1 MRQTTKKRDKS
12 WDWQL
17 LRPSWYP
24 IVLVGLRR
32 KERHLNLMSKFRLLL
47 IVAGL
52 TGLAASGWAQSPG
65 APQGPSRPVAPVE
78 SVPTSAFR
86 ATYYEVRASLDAVGQ
101 VMNAQA
107 KIDFAAREAAR
118 VVDVELN
125 QNLRINSVRDV
136 SGKPVEYD
144 RDDSS
149 ALKLHVMLD
158 DTVPAGGKVTLFF
171 DYGGPLSTR
180 MSDPNQSLR
189 LAYIA
194 KDGGYLL
201 LPSRWFPLTD
211 FPSNRYTGI
220 FQIEVPGN
228 MVVVGTGTSA
238 GPPAS
243 VTPKPVALPPIAPA
257 LGNSRRGAA
266 PVSTTATPP
275 PPPLENERMLYTY
288 RVDRP
293 EAAGTFVI
301 APLQLSPEKAE
312 GVPYSIYTPAA
323 SANTAP
329 AYADT
334 IAHAVDFYNDAFGPL
349 PEPGLTLAQ
358 LPDGTVDGFAAPGLL
373 LLSARQWSTKP
384 NERLLADLVA
394 HQWWGTQVT
403 AATPSDVW
411 ITDGLSRYSEG
422 LYVEQN
428 SGKEGLNK
436 ALEDYAV
443 GALMFDDSAPIAD
456 AGRLQPGSEEYQSV
470 VVNKGAMVFHMLRAI
485 IGDANFNALLKD
497 FYSRYA
503 GKSARIQDFEQL
515 AEARLAQPAS
525 TEFKMGNAP
534 AATDQPT
541 SLRPFFTQWLH
552 STGVPEFNLE
562 YVIYRTKKG
571 FRIVGKAK
579 QNLDVFHMD
588 VEIEVQTEG
597 NPEFKTI
604 TISGKESAF
613 TVETFGRPKPNGII
627 IDPHDYILKSSQRL
641 RVRGI
646 IARGESLASE
656 GRYYDAV
663 QEYQKALEQD
673 RQNALADFRM
683 GEAFF
688 YQRNYAA
695 SAQSFRDALDGA
707 TDLTTKW
714 TEVWAHIYLGRIYD
728 IQGDRTRAVNEYS
741 KAKQTGDDTG
751 GAQEE
756 AEKSLKKA
764 YSETGA

>member
-1 MRQTTKKRDKS
+1 
-12 WDWQL
+12 
-17 LRPSWYP
+17 
-24 IVLVGLRR
+24 
-32 KERHLNLMSKFRLLL
+32 MSKFRLLL
-47 IVAGL
+47 FLAGL
-52 TGLAASGWAQSPG
+52 TGLAAPGWAQSPG
-65 APQGPSRPVAPVE
+65 APQGPGRPVAPVQTI
-78 SVPTSAFR
+78 SSTAAFR
-86 ATYYEVRASLDAVGQ
+86 ATNYEVRASLDAVGQ

-107 KIDFAAREAAR
+107 KVDFVAKEAGR
-118 VVDVELN
+118 IVDVELN
-125 QNLRINSVRDV
+125 QNLRVNSVRDV
-136 SGKPVEYD
+136 SGKPVSYD
-144 RDDSS
+144 RDDTSV
-149 ALKLHVMLD
+149 LKLHITLG
-158 DTVPAGGKVTLFF
+158 DTVPAGAKVTLLF
-171 DYGGPLSTR
+171 DYGGPLSSRINDPAQGMR
-180 MSDPNQSLR
+180 M
-189 LAYIA
+189 AYIA

-228 MVVVGTGTSA
+228 MTVAGTGTSA
-238 GPPAS
+238 GAPES
-243 VTPKPVALPPIAPA
+243 VTPRPAASPSPAPA
-257 LGNSRRGAA
+257 LGNARHAA
-266 PVSTTATPP
+266 PVSPMSAPP
-275 PPPLENERMLYTY
+275 PPSMDNERMLYTY
-288 RVDRP
+288 RVDKP

-301 APLQLSPEKAE
+301 APLQLSPQRAQ
-312 GVPYSIYTPAA
+312 GATYSIYTPPAL
-323 SANTAP
+323 ANTAP
-329 AYADT
+329 AYADA
-334 IAHAVDFYNDAFGPL
+334 ISHLLDFYNDEFGPL
-349 PEPGLTLAQ
+349 PAPGLTLAQ
-358 LPDGTVDGFAAPGLL
+358 LPDGTVDGFAAPGVL
-373 LLSARQWSTKP
+373 LLSARQWSAKP

-422 LYVEQN
+422 LYVEQT

-436 ALEDYAV
+436 ALEDFAV
-443 GALMFDDSAPIAD
+443 GALMFDDSAPIAS
-456 AGRLQPGSEEYQSV
+456 AGRLEPGSEEYQSV

-485 IGDANFNALLKD
+485 IGDANFSALLKD
-497 FYSRYA
+497 FYSRYT

-515 AEARLAQPAS
+515 AETRLAQPAPA
-525 TEFKMGNAP
+525 EFKMGNSP
-534 AATDQPT
+534 AASEQPA

-562 YVIYRTKKG
+562 YVVYRTKKG

-588 VEIEVQTEG
+588 VEVEVQTEG

-604 TISGKESAF
+604 TISGKESPF

-627 IDPHDYILKSSQRL
+627 LDPHDYILKSSQRL

-646 IARGESLASE
+646 IARGESLAE
-656 GRYYDAV
+656 LGRYYDAV
-663 QEYQKALEQD
+663 QQYQKALEQD

-714 TEVWAHIYLGRIYD
+714 TEVWSHIYLGRIYD

-741 KAKQTGDDTG
+741 KAKQTADDTG
-751 GAQEE
+751 GAQAE

>member
-1 MRQTTKKRDKS
+1 
-12 WDWQL
+12 
-17 LRPSWYP
+17 
-24 IVLVGLRR
+24 
-32 KERHLNLMSKFRLLL
+32 MSKFRLLL
-47 IVAGL
+47 LLAAL
-52 TGLAASGWAQSPG
+52 TGLAVPGRAQSPG
-65 APQGPSRPVAPVE
+65 APQGPGRGV
-78 SVPTSAFR
+78 VPTQTIPTAAFR

-101 VMNAQA
+101 IMNAQA
-107 KIDFAAREAAR
+107 KVDFAAREAGR
-118 VVDVELN
+118 VVEVELN
-125 QNLRINSVRDV
+125 QNLRVSAVRD
-136 SGKPVEYD
+136 SAGKPVNYD
-144 RDDSS
+144 RDDNSG
-149 ALKLHVMLD
+149 LKLHITLA
-158 DTVPAGGKVTLFF
+158 DTVPVGGKVTLLF
-171 DYGGPLSTR
+171 DYGGPLSGRLNSSDQGAR
-180 MSDPNQSLR
+180 M
-189 LAYIA
+189 AYIA

-228 MVVVGTGTSA
+228 MTVVGTGTSTGA
-238 GPPAS
+238 PAS
-243 VTPKPVALPPIAPA
+243 VTSKPSSASAPA
-257 LGNSRRGAA
+257 LGNARSGP
-266 PVSTTATPP
+266 PVSPMSAPAPP
-275 PPPLENERMLYTY
+275 SMENERMLYTY
-288 RVDRP
+288 RVDKP
-293 EAAGTFVI
+293 QAAGTFVI
-301 APLQLSPEKAE
+301 GALQLSPQHAQ
-312 GVPYSIYTPAA
+312 GVTYSVYTSPALV
-323 SANTAP
+323 STAP
-329 AYADT
+329 AYAD
-334 IAHAVDFYNDAFGPL
+334 ALSHVLDFYNDEFGPL
-349 PEPGLTLAQ
+349 PEPGLTVAQ

-373 LLSARQWSTKP
+373 LVSARQWSAKP
-384 NERLLADLVA
+384 NERLLADLLA

-411 ITDGLSRYSEG
+411 LTDGLSRYSEG
-422 LYVEQN
+422 LFVEQN
-428 SGKEGLNK
+428 SGKDGLNK
-436 ALEDYAV
+436 VVEDYAV

-456 AGRLQPGSEEYQSV
+456 AGRLEPGTEEYQSV

-485 IGDANFNALLKD
+485 IGDATFNALLKD

-503 GKSARIQDFEQL
+503 GKAARIQDFEQM
-515 AEARLAQPAS
+515 AEARLSQPAP
-525 TEFKMGNAP
+525 TGFKMGNSP
-534 AATDQPT
+534 AASAEPA

-597 NPEFKTI
+597 NPEFKTV
-604 TISGKESAF
+604 TISGKESPF
-613 TVETFGRPKPNGII
+613 SVETFGRPKPNGII
-627 IDPHDYILKSSQRL
+627 LDPHDYILKSSQRL

-646 IARGESLASE
+646 IARGESLAGL

-663 QEYQKALEQD
+663 QQYQRALEQD
-673 RQNALADFRM
+673 RQNALAEFRM

-714 TEVWAHIYLGRIYD
+714 TEVWSHIYLGRIYD

-751 GAQEE
+751 GAQAE

-764 YSETGA
+764 YSETGS

>member
-1 MRQTTKKRDKS
+1 
-12 WDWQL
+12 
-17 LRPSWYP
+17 
-24 IVLVGLRR
+24 
-32 KERHLNLMSKFRLLL
+32 MSKFGLLL
-47 IVAGL
+47 FLAGL
-52 TGLAASGWAQSPG
+52 TGLAAPAGAQSPG
-65 APQGPSRPVAPVE
+65 APQGPGRAVEPVRTA
-78 SVPTSAFR
+78 STAAFR

-107 KIDFAAREAAR
+107 KVDFAAKQAAR

-125 QNLRINSVRDV
+125 QNLRVNSVRDV
-136 SGKPVEYD
+136 SGKPVSYD

-149 ALKLHVMLD
+149 SLKLHITLD
-158 DTVPAGGKVTLFF
+158 ETVPVGGKVTLFF
-171 DYGGPLSTR
+171 DYGGPLARRVNDPSQGAR
-180 MSDPNQSLR
+180 M
-189 LAYIA
+189 AYIA

-220 FQIEVPGN
+220 FQIEAPGN
-228 MVVVGTGTSA
+228 MTVVGTGTSA
-238 GPPAS
+238 GAPES
-243 VTPKPVALPPIAPA
+243 VTPKPAASPAPA
-257 LGNSRRGAA
+257 RTLGNARHGAA
-266 PVSTTATPP
+266 LSTTTAPP

-288 RVDRP
+288 RVDKA
-293 EAAGTFVI
+293 EAAGSFVI
-301 APLQLSPEKAE
+301 APLQLSPQRAE
-312 GVPYSIYTPAA
+312 GATYSIYTPPALA
-323 SANTAP
+323 STAP
-329 AYADT
+329 SYADSVSH
-334 IAHAVDFYNDAFGPL
+334 ILDFYNDAFGAL
-349 PEPGLTLAQ
+349 PESGLTVAQ
-358 LPDGTVDGFAAPGLL
+358 LPDGTVDGFAAPGVL
-373 LLSARQWSTKP
+373 LLSARHWTAKP
-384 NERLLADLVA
+384 NERMLADLVA
-394 HQWWGTQVT
+394 HQWWGTQIT

-428 SGKEGLNK
+428 SGKDGLNK

-456 AGRLQPGSEEYQSV
+456 AGRLEPGSEEYQSV

-485 IGDANFNALLKD
+485 IGDANFSALVKD
-497 FYSRYA
+497 FYTRYA

-515 AEARLAQPAS
+515 AETHLAQPAPS
-525 TEFKMGNAP
+525 AEFKMGNAP
-534 AATDQPT
+534 AASEQPE

-562 YVIYRTKKG
+562 YVVYRTKKG

-604 TISGKESAF
+604 TISGKESSF
-613 TVETFGRPKPNGII
+613 TVETFGRPKPNGIV
-627 IDPHDYILKSSQRL
+627 IDPHDFILKSSQPL

-663 QEYQKALEQD
+663 IQYQKALEQD
-673 RQNALADFRM
+673 HLNALADFRM

-695 SAQSFRDALDGA
+695 AAQSFRDALDGA

-741 KAKQTGDDTG
+741 KAKQTADDTG

-764 YSETGA
+764 YSETGS

>member
-1 MRQTTKKRDKS
+1 VTKAGTGNS
-12 WDWQL
+12 SGQVGIL
-17 LRPSWYP
+17 F
-24 IVLVGLRR
+24 VLEGLRR
-32 KERHLNLMSKFRLLL
+32 QERHLNPMSKFRLLL

-65 APQGPSRPVAPVE
+65 APQGPSRPVAPVQ
-78 SVPTSAFR
+78 SVSTAAFR

-107 KIDFAAREAAR
+107 KVDFAAKEAAR

-125 QNLRINSVRDV
+125 QNLRINSVRDA
-136 SGKPVEYD
+136 SGKPVDYD

-149 ALKLHVMLD
+149 ALKLHVTLD
-158 DTVPAGGKVTLFF
+158 DTVPAGGKVTLYF

-180 MSDPNQSLR
+180 MNDPNQSVR

-228 MVVVGTGTSA
+228 MVVVGTGTAA

-243 VTPKPVALPPIAPA
+243 VTPRPLAAPAPAPA
-257 LGNSRRGAA
+257 LGSTRRGAA
-266 PVSTTATPP
+266 PVSTISAPP

-334 IAHAVDFYNDAFGPL
+334 LAHAVDFFNDTFGPL

-373 LLSARQWSTKP
+373 LLSARQWSAKP
-384 NERLLADLVA
+384 NDRMLADLVA
-394 HQWWGTQVT
+394 HQWWGTQIT

-422 LYVEQN
+422 MYVEQN

-456 AGRLQPGSEEYQSV
+456 AGRLEPGSEEYQSV

-485 IGDANFNALLKD
+485 IGDANFSALLKD

-515 AEARLAQPAS
+515 AEARLAQPAP

-534 AATDQPT
+534 AATEQPA

-562 YVIYRTKKG
+562 YVVYRTKKG

-597 NPEFKTI
+597 NPEYKTI
-604 TISGKESAF
+604 TISGKESPF

-751 GAQEE
+751 GAQAE

>member
-1 MRQTTKKRDKS
+1 
-12 WDWQL
+12 
-17 LRPSWYP
+17 
-24 IVLVGLRR
+24 
-32 KERHLNLMSKFRLLL
+32 MSKFRLLL
-47 IVAGL
+47 FLAAL
-52 TGLAASGWAQSPG
+52 TGFAALGWAQSPG
-65 APQGPSRPVAPVE
+65 APQGPGRGVAPVQ
-78 SVPTSAFR
+78 SIPTAAFR

-107 KIDFAAREAAR
+107 KVDFAAKEAGR
-118 VVDVELN
+118 VVEVELN
-125 QNLRINSVRDV
+125 QNLRVNSVRDV
-136 SGKPVEYD
+136 SGRPVSYD
-144 RDDSS
+144 RDDNSS
-149 ALKLHVMLD
+149 LKLHVTLD

-171 DYGGPLSTR
+171 DYGGPLSSR
-180 MSDPNQSLR
+180 MNNPDQGMR
-189 LAYIA
+189 MAYIA

-220 FQIEVPGN
+220 FQIEVPGT
-228 MVVVGTGTSA
+228 MTVVGTGKPA
-238 GPPAS
+238 GAPES
-243 VTPKPVALPPIAPA
+243 VTPKVASSPAPPPM
-257 LGNSRRGAA
+257 LGNARRGA
-266 PVSTTATPP
+266 PVSPMSAPP
-275 PPPLENERMLYTY
+275 PPSMENERMLYTY
-288 RVDRP
+288 RVDKP
-293 EAAGTFVI
+293 EPAGTFVI
-301 APLQLSPEKAE
+301 APLQLSPERAQ
-312 GVPYSIYTPAA
+312 GATYSIYTPPA

-329 AYADT
+329 AYAD
-334 IAHAVDFYNDAFGPL
+334 AVSHVLDFYNDDFGPL
-349 PEPGLTLAQ
+349 PEPGLTVAQ

-373 LLSARQWSTKP
+373 LVSARQWSAKP
-384 NERLLADLVA
+384 NERLLADLAA
-394 HQWWGTQVT
+394 HQWWGAQVT
-403 AATPSDVW
+403 PATTSDVW

-422 LYVEQN
+422 LFVEQ
-428 SGKEGLNK
+428 STGKDGLNK

-456 AGRLQPGSEEYQSV
+456 AGRLEPGSEEYQSV

-485 IGDANFNALLKD
+485 IGDANFSALLKE

-515 AEARLAQPAS
+515 AETRQTRPAPA
-525 TEFKMGNAP
+525 EFKLGNAP
-534 AATDQPT
+534 AASAEPA

-604 TISGKESAF
+604 TISGKESPF
-613 TVETFGRPKPNGII
+613 TVETFGRPKPNGIV
-627 IDPHDYILKSSQRL
+627 IDPHDYILKSSQKL

-646 IARGESLASE
+646 IARGESFAGL

-663 QEYQKALEQD
+663 QQYQKALEQD

-695 SAQSFRDALDGA
+695 AAQSFRDALDGA

-714 TEVWAHIYLGRIYD
+714 TEVWSHIYLGRIYD

-741 KAKQTGDDTG
+741 KAKQTADDTG
-751 GAQEE
+751 GAQAE

>member
-1 MRQTTKKRDKS
+1 MYRNASGRNTS

-17 LRPSWYP
+17 IQPSWYP
-24 IVLVGLRR
+24 IVLDGLRR
-32 KERHLNLMSKFRLLL
+32 KERHLKLMSKFRLLL
-47 IVAGL
+47 ILAGL
-52 TGLAASGWAQSPG
+52 IGLAVPGWAQSPG
-65 APQGPSRPVAPVE
+65 APQGPGRAVAPVRTA
-78 SVPTSAFR
+78 STTAFL

-107 KIDFAAREAAR
+107 KVDFAAKEPGR

-125 QNLRINSVRDV
+125 QNLRVNSVRDV
-136 SGKPVEYD
+136 SGKPVTYD
-144 RDDSS
+144 RDDNSG
-149 ALKLHVMLD
+149 LKLHVTLD
-158 DTVPAGGKVTLFF
+158 ETIPVGGKVTLFF
-171 DYGGPLSTR
+171 DYGGPLSSR
-180 MSDPNQSLR
+180 MNDPSQGAR
-189 LAYIA
+189 MAYIA

-228 MVVVGTGTSA
+228 MTVVGTGTSA
-238 GPPAS
+238 GAPAS
-243 VTPKPVALPPIAPA
+243 VTPRPAAPPAPA
-257 LGNSRRGAA
+257 PAPGNSRHGA
-266 PVSTTATPP
+266 PVSPMSAPLPP
-275 PPPLENERMLYTY
+275 PMENERMLYTY
-288 RVDRP
+288 RVDKP

-301 APLQLSPEKAE
+301 APLQLSPERAE
-312 GVPYSIYTPAA
+312 GATYFIYTPPALA
-323 SANTAP
+323 SMAP
-329 AYADT
+329 AYADAV
-334 IAHAVDFYNDAFGPL
+334 AHALDFYSDAFGPL
-349 PEPGLTLAQ
+349 PEPTLTVAQ
-358 LPDGTVDGFAAPGLL
+358 LPDGTVEGFAAPGLL
-373 LLSARQWSTKP
+373 LLSARQWLAKP
-384 NERLLADLVA
+384 NDRLLADLVA
-394 HQWWGTQVT
+394 HQWWGAQVT

-411 ITDGLSRYSEG
+411 MTDGLSRYSEG
-422 LYVEQN
+422 LYVEQT
-428 SGKEGLNK
+428 SGKDGLNK

-443 GALMFDDSAPIAD
+443 GALMFDDSAPIAE
-456 AGRLQPGSEEYQSV
+456 AGRLEPGSEEYQSV

-485 IGDANFNALLKD
+485 IGDANFSALLKD

-503 GKSARIQDFEQL
+503 GKSARVQDFEQL
-515 AEARLAQPAS
+515 AEAHLAQPAP
-525 TEFKMGNAP
+525 TEFKMGNTP
-534 AATDQPT
+534 AASAEPA

-613 TVETFGRPKPNGII
+613 TVETFGRPKPNGIVL
-627 IDPHDYILKSSQRL
+627 DPHDFILKSSQRL

-646 IARGESLASE
+646 IARGESLAAE

-663 QEYQKALEQD
+663 QQYQKALEQD
-673 RQNALADFRM
+673 RLNALADFRM

-695 SAQSFRDALDGA
+695 SAQSFRDTLDGA

-714 TEVWAHIYLGRIYD
+714 TEVWSHIYLGRIYD
-728 IQGDRTRAVNEYS
+728 VQGDRTRAVNEYS
-741 KAKQTGDDTG
+741 KAKQTADDTG
-751 GAQEE
+751 GAQAE

-764 YSETGA
+764 YSETGS

>member
-1 MRQTTKKRDKS
+1 
-12 WDWQL
+12 
-17 LRPSWYP
+17 
-24 IVLVGLRR
+24 
-32 KERHLNLMSKFRLLL
+32 MSKFRLLL
-47 IVAGL
+47 FLAGL
-52 TGLAASGWAQSPG
+52 AGLAAPGWTQSPG
-65 APQGPSRPVAPVE
+65 APQGPGRPVAPVQTI
-78 SVPTSAFR
+78 STAAFH
-86 ATYYEVRASLDAVGQ
+86 ATNYEVRASLDAVGQ

-107 KIDFAAREAAR
+107 KVDFASKEAGR

-125 QNLRINSVRDV
+125 QNLRVNSVRDV
-136 SGKPVEYD
+136 SGKPVSYD
-144 RDDSS
+144 RDDAS
-149 ALKLHVMLD
+149 ALKLHITLG
-158 DTVPAGGKVTLFF
+158 DTVPAGAKVTLLF
-171 DYGGPLSTR
+171 DYGGPLSSR
-180 MSDPNQSLR
+180 INDPNQGMR
-189 LAYIA
+189 MAYIA

-228 MVVVGTGTSA
+228 MTVAGTGTSA
-238 GPPAS
+238 GAPES
-243 VTPKPVALPPIAPA
+243 VTPRPAASPAPAPA
-257 LGNSRRGAA
+257 LGNARHAA
-266 PVSTTATPP
+266 PVSPMSAPP
-275 PPPLENERMLYTY
+275 PPSMENERMLYTY
-288 RVDRP
+288 RVDKP

-301 APLQLSPEKAE
+301 APLQLSPQRAQ
-312 GVPYSIYTPAA
+312 GATYSIYTPPAV
-323 SANTAP
+323 ANTAP
-329 AYADT
+329 AYADA
-334 IAHAVDFYNDAFGPL
+334 ISHVLDFYNDEFGPL
-349 PEPGLTLAQ
+349 PQPGLTLAQ
-358 LPDGTVDGFAAPGLL
+358 LPDGTVDGFAAPGVL
-373 LLSARQWSTKP
+373 LLSARQWSAKP

-422 LYVEQN
+422 LYVEQT

-436 ALEDYAV
+436 ALEDFAV
-443 GALMFDDSAPIAD
+443 GALMFDDSAPIAS
-456 AGRLQPGSEEYQSV
+456 AGRLEPGTEEYQSV

-485 IGDANFNALLKD
+485 IGDANFSALLKD
-497 FYSRYA
+497 FYSRYS
-503 GKSARIQDFEQL
+503 GKPARIQDFEQL
-515 AEARLAQPAS
+515 AETRLAQPA
-525 TEFKMGNAP
+525 TAEFKMGNSP
-534 AATDQPT
+534 AASEQPA

-562 YVIYRTKKG
+562 YVVYRTKKG

-588 VEIEVQTEG
+588 VEVEVQTEG

-604 TISGKESAF
+604 TISGKESPF

-627 IDPHDYILKSSQRL
+627 LDPHDYILKSSQRL

-646 IARGESLASE
+646 IARGESLAE
-656 GRYYDAV
+656 LGRYYDAV
-663 QEYQKALEQD
+663 QQYQKALEQD
-673 RQNALADFRM
+673 RMNALADFRM

-714 TEVWAHIYLGRIYD
+714 TEVWSHIYLGRIYD

-741 KAKQTGDDTG
+741 KAKQTADDTG
-751 GAQEE
+751 GAQAE

-764 YSETGA
+764 YSEAGA

>member
-1 MRQTTKKRDKS
+1 
-12 WDWQL
+12 
-17 LRPSWYP
+17 
-24 IVLVGLRR
+24 
-32 KERHLNLMSKFRLLL
+32 
-47 IVAGL
+47 
-52 TGLAASGWAQSPG
+52 
-65 APQGPSRPVAPVE
+65 
-78 SVPTSAFR
+78 
-86 ATYYEVRASLDAVGQ
+86 
-101 VMNAQA
+101 MNAEA
-107 KIDFAAREAAR
+107 KVDFAAREAGR

-125 QNLRINSVRDV
+125 QNLRVNSVRDV
-136 SGKPVEYD
+136 SGKPVTYD
-144 RDDSS
+144 RDDNSG
-149 ALKLHVMLD
+149 LKLHVTLA

-171 DYGGPLSTR
+171 DYGGALSSR
-180 MSDPNQSLR
+180 MNSPDQGVR

-211 FPSNRYTGI
+211 FPANRYTGI

-228 MVVVGTGTSA
+228 MTVVGTGTSA
-238 GPPAS
+238 GAPTS
-243 VTPKPVALPPIAPA
+243 VTPKPTPPPAPTPTPA
-257 LGNSRRGAA
+257 LGNARRGA
-266 PVSTTATPP
+266 PVSPTSAPP
-275 PPPLENERMLYTY
+275 PPSMENERMLYTY
-288 RVDRP
+288 RVDKP

-301 APLQLSPEKAE
+301 APLQLSPEQAQ
-312 GVPYSIYTPAA
+312 GATYSIYTPAA

-329 AYADT
+329 AYAD
-334 IAHAVDFYNDAFGPL
+334 AVARVLDFYNDEFGPL
-349 PEPGLTLAQ
+349 PEPGLTVAQ
-358 LPDGTVDGFAAPGLL
+358 LPDGTVDGFAAPGVLL
-373 LLSARQWSTKP
+373 VSARQWSAKP
-384 NERLLADLVA
+384 NTRLLADLVA
-394 HQWWGTQVT
+394 HQWWGAQVT

-422 LYVEQN
+422 MYAEQT
-428 SGKEGLNK
+428 SGKDGLNK
-436 ALEDYAV
+436 AIEDYAV
-443 GALMFDDSAPIAD
+443 GALMFDESAPIAD
-456 AGRLQPGSEEYQSV
+456 AGRLEPGSDEYQSV

-485 IGDANFNALLKD
+485 VGDANFSALLKD

-503 GKSARIQDFEQL
+503 GKSARIQDFEKL
-515 AEARLAQPAS
+515 AEASLAQPAP
-525 TEFKMGNAP
+525 TGFKMGNAP
-534 AATDQPT
+534 AASAEPA

-552 STGVPEFNLE
+552 STGVPEFTLE
-562 YVIYRTKKG
+562 YVVYRTKKG

-588 VEIEVQTEG
+588 MEIEVQTEG

-604 TISGKESAF
+604 TISGKESPF
-613 TVETFGRPKPNGII
+613 SVETFGRPKPNGII
-627 IDPHDYILKSSQRL
+627 LDPHDYILKSSQKL

-646 IARGESLASE
+646 IARGESLAGQ

-663 QEYQKALEQD
+663 QQYQKALEQD

-695 SAQSFRDALDGA
+695 AAQSFRDALDGA

-714 TEVWAHIYLGRIYD
+714 TEVWSHIYLGRIYD

-741 KAKQTGDDTG
+741 KAKQTADDTG

-764 YSETGA
+764 YSESGS

>member
-1 MRQTTKKRDKS
+1 MSK
-12 WDWQL
+12 
-17 LRPSWYP
+17 LRP
-24 IVLVGLRR
+24 
-32 KERHLNLMSKFRLLL
+32 LL
-47 IVAGL
+47 ILAGL
-52 TGLAASGWAQSPG
+52 TGLAAPGWAQTPG
-65 APQGPSRPVAPVE
+65 APQGPGRAVAPVQTI
-78 SVPTSAFR
+78 PTAAFR
-86 ATYYEVRASLDAVGQ
+86 ATYYEVRASLDAIGQ

-107 KIDFAAREAAR
+107 KVDFAAREAGR
-118 VVDVELN
+118 IVEVELN
-125 QNLRINSVRDV
+125 QNLRVSSVRDV
-136 SGKPVEYD
+136 SGKPVNYD
-144 RDDSS
+144 RDDNSG
-149 ALKLHVMLD
+149 LKLHVTLA
-158 DTVPAGGKVTLFF
+158 DTVPVGGKVTLFF
-171 DYGGPLSTR
+171 DYGGPLSSRLNNPDQGVR
-180 MSDPNQSLR
+180 M
-189 LAYIA
+189 AYIA

-228 MVVVGTGTSA
+228 MTVVGTGTSA
-238 GPPAS
+238 GAPAS
-243 VTPKPVALPPIAPA
+243 VTPRPSPAAAPA
-257 LGNSRRGAA
+257 LGNARSGA
-266 PVSTTATPP
+266 PVSPMSAPP
-275 PPPLENERMLYTY
+275 PPSMENERILYTY
-288 RVDRP
+288 RVEKP

-301 APLQLSPEKAE
+301 APLQLSPERAE
-312 GVPYSIYTPAA
+312 GVTYSIYTPPK

-329 AYADT
+329 AYADAV
-334 IAHAVDFYNDAFGPL
+334 AHVFDFYNDEFGPL
-349 PEPGLTLAQ
+349 PEPGLTVAQ

-373 LLSARQWSTKP
+373 LVSARQWSAKP
-384 NERLLADLVA
+384 NDRLLADLVA
-394 HQWWGTQVT
+394 HQWWGRQVT

-422 LYVEQN
+422 LYVEQTL
-428 SGKEGLNK
+428 GKEGLNK

-456 AGRLQPGSEEYQSV
+456 GGRLEPGSEEYQSV

-485 IGDANFNALLKD
+485 IGDASFSALLKD

-503 GKSARIQDFEQL
+503 GKSARVQDFEQL
-515 AEARLAQPAS
+515 AEARLGQPAP
-525 TEFKMGNAP
+525 TGFKMGNAP
-534 AATDQPT
+534 ATSAEPT

-604 TISGKESAF
+604 TISGKESTF

-627 IDPHDYILKSSQRL
+627 LDPHDYILKSSQRL

-646 IARGESLASE
+646 IARGESLAGL

-663 QEYQKALEQD
+663 QQYQKALEQD
-673 RQNALADFRM
+673 HQNALADFRM

-695 SAQSFRDALDGA
+695 AAQSFRDALLGT
-707 TDLTTKW
+707 TDLTTRW
-714 TEVWAHIYLGRIYD
+714 TEVWSDIYLGRIYD
-728 IQGDRTRAVNEYS
+728 IQGDRTRAVNQYS

-751 GAQEE
+751 GAQAE

-764 YSETGA
+764 YSEAGS

>member
-1 MRQTTKKRDKS
+1 
-12 WDWQL
+12 
-17 LRPSWYP
+17 
-24 IVLVGLRR
+24 
-32 KERHLNLMSKFRLLL
+32 MSKFRLLL
-47 IVAGL
+47 FLAALPGF
-52 TGLAASGWAQSPG
+52 AASGWAQSPG
-65 APQGPSRPVAPVE
+65 APQGPGRGVAPVQ
-78 SVPTSAFR
+78 SIPTAAFR

-107 KIDFAAREAAR
+107 KVDFAAREAGR
-118 VVDVELN
+118 VVEVELN
-125 QNLRINSVRDV
+125 QNLRVNSVRDV
-136 SGKPVEYD
+136 SGRPVSYD

-149 ALKLHVMLD
+149 SLKLHVTLD

-171 DYGGPLSTR
+171 DYGGPLSSR
-180 MSDPNQSLR
+180 MNNPDQGVR
-189 LAYIA
+189 MAYIA

-211 FPSNRYTGI
+211 FPANRYTGI
-220 FQIEVPGN
+220 FQIEVPGT
-228 MVVVGTGTSA
+228 MTVVGTGKSA
-238 GPPAS
+238 GAPES
-243 VTPKPVALPPIAPA
+243 VTPKVASSPAPPPM
-257 LGNSRRGAA
+257 LGNARRGA
-266 PVSTTATPP
+266 PVSPMSAPP
-275 PPPLENERMLYTY
+275 PPSMENERMLYTY
-288 RVDRP
+288 RVDKP
-293 EAAGTFVI
+293 EPAGTFVI
-301 APLQLSPEKAE
+301 APLQLSPERAQ
-312 GVPYSIYTPAA
+312 GAAYSIYTPPA

-329 AYADT
+329 AYAD
-334 IAHAVDFYNDAFGPL
+334 AVSHVLDFYNDDFGAL
-349 PEPGLTLAQ
+349 PEPGLTVAQ

-373 LLSARQWSTKP
+373 LVSARQWSAKP
-384 NERLLADLVA
+384 NERLLADLAA
-394 HQWWGTQVT
+394 HQWWGAQVT
-403 AATPSDVW
+403 PATTSDVW

-422 LYVEQN
+422 LYVEQ
-428 SGKEGLNK
+428 SAGKDGLNK

-456 AGRLQPGSEEYQSV
+456 AGRLEPGSEEYQSV

-485 IGDANFNALLKD
+485 IGDANFSALLKD

-515 AEARLAQPAS
+515 AETRQSQPAPA
-525 TEFKMGNAP
+525 EFKLGNAP
-534 AATDQPT
+534 AASAEPA

-604 TISGKESAF
+604 TISGKESPF

-627 IDPHDYILKSSQRL
+627 LDPHDYILKSSQKL

-646 IARGESLASE
+646 IARGESFAGL

-663 QEYQKALEQD
+663 QQYQKALEQD

-714 TEVWAHIYLGRIYD
+714 TEVWSHIYLGRIYD

-741 KAKQTGDDTG
+741 KAKQTADDTG
-751 GAQEE
+751 GAQAE

>member
-1 MRQTTKKRDKS
+1 
-12 WDWQL
+12 
-17 LRPSWYP
+17 
-24 IVLVGLRR
+24 
-32 KERHLNLMSKFRLLL
+32 MSKFRLLL
-47 IVAGL
+47 FLAGL
-52 TGLAASGWAQSPG
+52 AGLAAPGWTQSPG
-65 APQGPSRPVAPVE
+65 APQGPGRPVAPVQTI
-78 SVPTSAFR
+78 STAAFH
-86 ATYYEVRASLDAVGQ
+86 ATNYEVRASLDAVGQ

-107 KIDFAAREAAR
+107 KVDFASKEAGR

-125 QNLRINSVRDV
+125 QNLRVNSVRDV
-136 SGKPVEYD
+136 SGKPVSYD
-144 RDDSS
+144 RDDAS
-149 ALKLHVMLD
+149 ALKLHITLG
-158 DTVPAGGKVTLFF
+158 DTVPAGAKVTLLF
-171 DYGGPLSTR
+171 DYGGPLSSR
-180 MSDPNQSLR
+180 MNDPNQGMR
-189 LAYIA
+189 MAYIA

-228 MVVVGTGTSA
+228 MTVAGTGTSA
-238 GPPAS
+238 GAPES
-243 VTPKPVALPPIAPA
+243 VTPRPAASPAPAPA
-257 LGNSRRGAA
+257 LGNARHAA
-266 PVSTTATPP
+266 PVSPMSAPAPP
-275 PPPLENERMLYTY
+275 SMENERMLYTY
-288 RVDRP
+288 RVDKP

-301 APLQLSPEKAE
+301 APLQLSPQRAQ
-312 GVPYSIYTPAA
+312 GATYSIYTPPAL
-323 SANTAP
+323 ANTAP
-329 AYADT
+329 AYADA
-334 IAHAVDFYNDAFGPL
+334 ISHVLDFYNDEFGPL
-349 PEPGLTLAQ
+349 PQPGLTLAQ
-358 LPDGTVDGFAAPGLL
+358 LPDGTVDGFAAPGVL
-373 LLSARQWSTKP
+373 LLSARQWSAKP

-422 LYVEQN
+422 LYVEQT

-436 ALEDYAV
+436 ALEDFAV
-443 GALMFDDSAPIAD
+443 GALMFDDSAPIAS
-456 AGRLQPGSEEYQSV
+456 AGRLEPGTEEYQSV

-485 IGDANFNALLKD
+485 IGDANFSALLKD
-497 FYSRYA
+497 FYSRYS
-503 GKSARIQDFEQL
+503 GKPARIQDFEQL
-515 AEARLAQPAS
+515 AETRLAQPA
-525 TEFKMGNAP
+525 TAEFKMGNSP
-534 AATDQPT
+534 AASEQPA

-562 YVIYRTKKG
+562 YVVYRTKKG

-588 VEIEVQTEG
+588 VEVEVQTEG

-604 TISGKESAF
+604 TISGKESPF

-627 IDPHDYILKSSQRL
+627 LDPHDYILKSSQRL

-646 IARGESLASE
+646 IARGESLAE
-656 GRYYDAV
+656 LGRYYDAV
-663 QEYQKALEQD
+663 QQYQKALEQD
-673 RQNALADFRM
+673 RMNALADFRM

-714 TEVWAHIYLGRIYD
+714 TEVWSHIYLGRIYD

-741 KAKQTGDDTG
+741 KAKQTADDTG
-751 GAQEE
+751 GAQAE

-764 YSETGA
+764 YSEAGA